1 MTNAHWDRAVRD
13 HLPVWGISAR
23 TCELVSKSENLVY
36 LVRTESDAYAL
47 RVHRPGYHEA
57 DELIA
62 EHQWLTALV
71 NAGCSVPEPMITTDG
86 ERYTRL
92 VAEGGESRFV
102 TVSRWVDGELVGAV
116 LMRSP
121 VGDWPPYLETIGQ
134 TMAKL
139 HVATEAWSPP
149 AGFERVAW
157 DAAGLVGPDPVWG
170 RFWEA
175 QGLARSERALLIE
188 ARDKAFG
195 ELRQCDSPF
204 GLIHADMHPFN
215 LVAADAGL
223 HVIDFDDG
231 GYGWTAYDIA
241 IAIYN
246 FREKAEFEHLRAAF
260 LDGYARHRTP
270 PDIDDI
276 NRFLTI
282 RSLVWLGW
290 VADRPDLF
298 SGESGRNALA
308 LVVGDAERFLEG

>member
-1 MTNAHWDRAVRD
+1 MNDAWDRAVRD
-13 HLPVWGISAR
+13 HLDVWGINAQSA
-23 TCELVSKSENLVY
+23 ELVSKSENLVY
-36 LVRTESDAYAL
+36 LVRTDSDAYTL
-47 RVHRPGYHEA
+47 RVHRPGYHAA

-71 NAGCSVPEPMITTDG
+71 EAGCSVPEPMTTSDG

-92 VAEGGESRFV
+92 AAEGSDGRFV
-102 TVSRWVDGELVGAV
+102 TVARWVDGELVGAM

-121 VGDWPPYLETIGQ
+121 VDDWPPHLEAIGQ

-139 HVATEAWSPP
+139 HLATEAWSLP
-149 AGFERVAW
+149 AGFDRVTW
-157 DAAGLVGPDPVWG
+157 DAAGLVGRDPVWG

-175 QGLARSERALLIE
+175 EGLARSERALLIA
-188 ARDKAFG
+188 ARDKAFD
-195 ELRQCDSPF
+195 ELRDCTSPF

-231 GYGWTAYDIA
+231 GFGWTAYDIA

-246 FREKAEFEHLRAAF
+246 FREKPEFEHLQGAF
-260 LDGYARHRTP
+260 LAGYARHRTP
-270 PDIDDI
+270 PGLADIT
-276 NRFLTI
+276 RFLTI

-298 SGESGRNALA
+298 SDDRRRNAVA
-308 LVVGDAERFLEG
+308 LVVGDAERYLAD